1 MLSAGPL
8 PGLTQT
14 AFRSEI
20 YGALQA
26 IRFGRRHGLKIRL
39 WTDCLG
45 VVKKLRNILRH
56 KSIKPSSPHFDL
68 WSEISEELEGLGHCN
83 FVVTKVAAHQ
93 HIDEAD
99 GPLEQWAYLQNALV
113 DRAARLAN
121 MCRDQHFWS
130 VHASYAAEVESLKRI
145 TENVQ
150 KVILNIGRSAVERDA
165 ACQQHDGLLETVV
178 EKADVKLPPV
188 DPAYQLILPTT
199 LPSSATKRF
208 GFRQTSLLFSWLQH
222 ALSEAVETPPAWISF
237 YQLYVDYQ
245 CATGDPGP
253 VHKDGWVDPKVR
265 PNVMLTIADFRKRCT
280 WFTKLFKHV
289 ALLNG
294 HPIHTATARP
304 TSILLQL
311 HAPVIWLS
319 WSPGRIQRIE
329 EWFGRH
335 LHQAATRD
343 GKVLRSLPL
352 AMRDQRWPDFELQS
366 KPLRF

>member
-1 MLSAGPL
+1 MFESHRASCPADVLALVPTLPRCLTLSGWSIHPLLQDAWSQLLLNIPEVAMPLKPAHILAGSWVDVFSDGSCFWPESGSYNIAAWAITYASPELSWCQSDVLSAGPL

-165 ACQQHDGLLETVV
+165 ACQQDDGLLETVV

-222 ALSEAVETPPAWISF
+222 ALSEAVETPPAWDFFLSI
-237 YQLYVDYQ
+237 
-245 CATGDPGP
+245 
-253 VHKDGWVDPKVR
+253 VR
-265 PNVMLTIADFRKRCT
+265 R
-280 WFTKLFKHV
+280 
-289 ALLNG
+289 
-294 HPIHTATARP
+294 
-304 TSILLQL
+304 
-311 HAPVIWLS
+311 LS
-319 WSPGRIQRIE
+319 VRYW
-329 EWFGRH
+329 
-335 LHQAATRD
+335 
-343 GKVLRSLPL
+343 
-352 AMRDQRWPDFELQS
+352 
-366 KPLRF
+366 